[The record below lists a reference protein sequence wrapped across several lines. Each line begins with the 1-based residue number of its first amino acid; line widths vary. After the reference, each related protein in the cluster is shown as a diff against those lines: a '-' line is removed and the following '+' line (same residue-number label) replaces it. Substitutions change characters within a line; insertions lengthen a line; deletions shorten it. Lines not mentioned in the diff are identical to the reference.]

1 MHFNLAKS
9 WCGGGG
15 AYVYACTLGARDNVG
30 EHIIHKP
37 AAHSGRCFI
46 LISRRTPFF
55 ACAASTAMIIL
66 LPVHVLLQLHH
77 CVLRHLL
84 GYVRGAYI
92 AESVIRAFRSVS
104 DLCENARRIIL
115 SVSHWACIIM
125 YTCEALPHSS
135 PSKEPLLLLFRAAAD
150 SFLLDGAA
158 VARIQRVI
166 LYSLFATEKRV

>member
-1 MHFNLAKS
+1 M
-9 WCGGGG
+9 
-15 AYVYACTLGARDNVG
+15 YACTLGARDNVG
-30 EHIIHKP
+30 EHIIHKSHKP

-77 CVLRHLL
+77 CVLRHL
-84 GYVRGAYI
+84 GYVRRAYSRI
-92 AESVIRAFRSVS
+92 HAFRSVS
-104 DLCENARRIIL
+104 DLCENARRVRSTERIIL
-115 SVSHWACIIM
+115 SVSHWACIIIC
-125 YTCEALPHSS
+125 TCEALPHSS

-158 VARIQRVI
+158 AVADSTRVI
-166 LYSLFATEKRV
+166 LFIVRD